1 MSYRKLHCTMAT
13 SQKSQKTP
21 SPMVDFSNSFL
32 YNIEYCLTMITGFK
46 FHRTCLRMAKR
57 ESGVNPEQSC
67 CCIRAVVSYIHC
79 FFSEK
84 GDSALLRESEYL
96 LRTAA
101 INYTQ

>member
-1 MSYRKLHCTMAT
+1 MTT
-13 SQKSQKTP
+13 SQKTP
-21 SPMVDFSNSFL
+21 CPMVDFSNSFL

-57 ESGVNPEQSC
+57 ESGGNPEQSC

-79 FFSEK
+79 FSSEK